1 LIQVKIPMP
10 IGQDTSA
17 MDTRLLTPTIVPT
30 ALAVADLRRSCNP
43 RELGFASTA
52 ELPDVDCVPGQERA
66 LGAMRFGLRMRT
78 DGYNLFAMGPEG
90 IGRHTVV
97 RQYLEWQAKE
107 VGSPFDWCYVFNFEV
122 PHKPQALRF
131 PTGKA
136 AAFSAGMQR
145 LVDDLTSAVPAAFE
159 TDEYRNRRKEIE
171 AELVKRQ
178 EAAVGEVGKH
188 AQEQG
193 IALVHTPSGFGFVPM
208 SRDTVMTPEQFGKLP
223 TEEQERVQQL
233 IGRLQDELAAVLQE
247 MPKWHREALRK
258 IHGLNREVTATAI
271 DSLIEDL
278 VEDYRELPQV
288 ADYLAKVREDMLEH
302 AEAFR
307 QPKEGEGIGPLP
319 APMLAQLDKTETL
332 RRYAV
337 NVLIDGQSSS
347 GAPVIYE
354 DNPNHDALVGRI
366 EHISQMGAL
375 VTDFTLIKPGAL
387 HRANGG
393 YLILDATKVL
403 AQPYAWEALK
413 RALRA
418 KEIRTQSLGQEVG
431 LVSTVAIEPEPIPL
445 QVKVVLIGERQI
457 YYLLFEHDPEFG
469 ELFKVAAD
477 FEDDMPRSAAN
488 DRCYASLIATCARKE
503 RLRPLDAAAVARVI
517 DQQVRKAGDAE
528 KVSANLEELVD
539 LLRESDYW
547 AQESGA
553 AVVSVE
559 HIRHAL
565 EARQARGDRVRQRLL
580 EDILRGG
587 RLIDT
592 SGSRTGQVNGLA
604 VLRLGDAEF
613 GTANRITARVRL
625 GSGRVLDIE
634 RESELGGRIHSKGV
648 LILSGFLAGRYAA
661 NKPLSLAASLVLEQ
675 NYGGVEGDSASAA
688 ELCALLSALAD
699 APVRQ
704 SLAVTGSVNQHGDI
718 QAIGGVNEKIEGFF
732 DLCRARGLDGEQ
744 GVLIPRSNV
753 KNLMLR
759 EDVVEAIACCQFHVY
774 AIDTV
779 DEGIALLTGMPADA
793 INARVEQRLSDF
805 AERARS
811 FTAMPAIRRWQH
823 ARKRDK

>member
-1 LIQVKIPMP
+1 M
-10 IGQDTSA
+10 DTSP
-17 MDTRLLTPTIVPT
+17 LTPTLVPN
-30 ALAVADLRRSCNP
+30 ALAAADLRRSCNP
-43 RELGFASTA
+43 QELGFANTA
-52 ELPDVDCVPGQERA
+52 DLPDVDCVPGQERA
-66 LGAMRFGLRMRT
+66 LAALQFGLRMRP

-107 VGSPFDWCYVFNFEV
+107 VPAPSDWCYVFNFDV
-122 PHKPQALRF
+122 PHKPRALGF

-136 AAFSAGMQR
+136 TGFGTGMQR
-145 LVDDLTSAVPAAFE
+145 LVEDLRSAIPAAFE

-171 AELVKRQ
+171 AELVKKQ
-178 EAAVGEVGKH
+178 ETTVGEVGKH

-208 SRDTVMTPEQFGKLP
+208 SKDGVMTPEQFGNLP
-223 TEEQERVQQL
+223 AEEQKRLEQL
-233 IGRLQDELAAVLQE
+233 IGQLQDELAAALQE

-258 IHGLNREVTATAI
+258 MHGLNREVTATAI

-278 VEDYRELPQV
+278 VQDYHELPQV
-288 ADYLAKVREDMLEH
+288 VDYLARVREDMLEH

-307 QPKEGEGIGPLP
+307 PLKEAEGTGPLP
-319 APMLAQLDKTETL
+319 MPTVMQQPDKAETL

-337 NVLIDGQSSS
+337 NVLVDSRSST
-347 GAPVIYE
+347 GAPVVYE

-366 EHISQMGAL
+366 EHISQMGTL

-393 YLILDATKVL
+393 YLILDVTKL
-403 AQPYAWEALK
+403 LTQPYAWDALK

-445 QVKVVLIGERQI
+445 QVKVVLIGERHI

-469 ELFKVAAD
+469 ELFKVMAD
-477 FEDDMPRSAAN
+477 FEDDMPRSGAN

-517 DQQVRKAGDAE
+517 DQQARKAGDAE
-528 KVSANLEELVD
+528 KISANLEDLID
-539 LLRESDYW
+539 LLREADYW
-547 AQESGA
+547 AQQSHA
-553 AVVSVE
+553 PAIAVE
-559 HIRHAL
+559 HIRQAL
-565 EARQARGDRVRQRLL
+565 EARRARGDRLRQRLQ

-592 SGSRTGQVNGLA
+592 AGARTGQVNGLA
-604 VLRLGDAEF
+604 VLRLGDVQF

-675 NYGGVEGDSASAA
+675 NYGGVEGDSASSA
-688 ELCALLSALAD
+688 ELYALLSALAG

-704 SLAVTGSVNQHGDI
+704 ALAVTGSVNQHGDV

-732 DLCRARGLDGEQ
+732 DLCCARELNGEQ
-744 GVLIPRSNV
+744 GVLIPASNV

-759 EDVVEAIACCQFHVY
+759 EDVVEAVASGRFHVY
-774 AIDTV
+774 AVGTV
-779 DEGIALLTGMPADA
+779 DEGIALLTGMPAET
-793 INARVEQRLSDF
+793 IHARVEQRLSDF

-811 FTAMPAIRRWQH
+811 FTAAPALRRWH
-823 ARKRDK
+823 ARKGDQ

>member
-1 LIQVKIPMP
+1 M
-10 IGQDTSA
+10 DTSFLA
-17 MDTRLLTPTIVPT
+17 PTIVPM

-43 RELGFASTA
+43 QELGFATTV

-66 LGAMRFGLRMRT
+66 LAAMRFGLRMRP

-107 VGSPFDWCYVFNFEV
+107 VGAPSDWCYVFNFEV
-122 PHKPQALRF
+122 PHKPRALRF

-136 AAFSAGMQR
+136 AGFGAGMKR
-145 LVDDLTSAVPAAFE
+145 LVDDLRSAVPAAFE
-159 TDEYRNRRKEIE
+159 TDEYRNRRKDIE

-178 EAAVGEVGKH
+178 ETAVGEVGKH
-188 AQEQG
+188 ASEQG
-193 IALVHTPSGFGFVPM
+193 IALVHTPNGFGFVPM
-208 SRDTVMTPEQFGKLP
+208 SKDSVMSPEDFAKLP
-223 TEEQERVQQL
+223 SEEQKRLEQL
-233 IGRLQDELAAVLQE
+233 IGPLQDELAAVLQE

-278 VEDYRELPQV
+278 VDDYRELPQV
-288 ADYLAKVREDMLEH
+288 VDHLARVREDMLEH

-307 QPKEGEGIGPLP
+307 PSKEAEGIGPLP
-319 APMLAQLDKTETL
+319 TPMPVQPDKGETL

-337 NVLIDGQSSS
+337 NVLIDGRSNT

-393 YLILDATKVL
+393 YLVLDAVKLLT
-403 AQPYAWEALK
+403 QPYAWEALK

-418 KEIRTQSLGQEVG
+418 REIRTQSLGQEVG

-445 QVKVVLIGERQI
+445 EMKVVLIGGRRI

-469 ELFKVAAD
+469 KLFKVSAD
-477 FEDDMPRSAAN
+477 FDDDMPRSSAN

-503 RLRPLDAAAVARVI
+503 RLRPLDAVAVARVI
-517 DQQVRKAGDAE
+517 DQQARRAGDAE
-528 KVSANLEELVD
+528 KVSANLEDLVD
-539 LLRESDYW
+539 LLREADYW
-547 AQESGA
+547 AQESG
-553 AVVSVE
+553 VSVIGVD
-559 HIRHAL
+559 HIRHAV
-565 EARQARGDRVRQRLL
+565 EAHQARGDRVRQRLQ

-592 SGSRTGQVNGLA
+592 AGSRTGQVNGLA
-604 VLRLGDAEF
+604 VLRLGDSEF
-613 GTANRITARVRL
+613 GTPNRITARVRL

-675 NYGGVEGDSASAA
+675 NYGGVEGDSASSA
-688 ELCALLSALAD
+688 ELYALLSALAE

-704 SLAVTGSVNQHGDI
+704 SLAVTGSVNQHGDV

-759 EDVVEAIACCQFHVY
+759 EDVVEAVACGRFHVY
-774 AIDTV
+774 AVGTV
-779 DEGIALLTGMPADA
+779 DEGIALLTGVPADA
-793 INARVEQRLSDF
+793 VNARVEQRLSDF

-811 FTAMPAIRRWQH
+811 FVTTPAAQRWH
-823 ARKRDK
+823 RKQGGK

>member
-1 LIQVKIPMP
+1 V
-10 IGQDTSA
+10 D
-17 MDTRLLTPTIVPT
+17 
-30 ALAVADLRRSCNP
+30 
-43 RELGFASTA
+43 
-52 ELPDVDCVPGQERA
+52 LPDIDCVPGQERA
-66 LGAMRFGLRMRT
+66 LGALQFGLRMRP
-78 DGYNLFAMGPEG
+78 DGYNVFAMGPEG
-90 IGRHTVV
+90 VGRHTVV

-107 VGSPFDWCYVFNFEV
+107 IAAPPDWCYVFNFEV
-122 PHKPQALRF
+122 PHIPRALRF
-131 PTGKA
+131 PKGKA

-145 LVDDLTSAVPAAFE
+145 LVDDLRSAIPTAFE

-178 EAAVGEVGKH
+178 EATVGKVGEH
-188 AQEQG
+188 AREQG

-208 SRDTVMTPEQFGKLP
+208 SKDAVMTPEQFGNLP
-223 TEEQERVQQL
+223 AEEQKRLEQL
-233 IGRLQDELAAVLQE
+233 IGQLQDELAAVLQE
-247 MPKWHREALRK
+247 MPKWQREALRK
-258 IHGLNREVTATAI
+258 LHGLNREVTATAI

-288 ADYLAKVREDMLEH
+288 VDHLTRVREDMLEH

-307 QPKEGEGIGPLP
+307 QSKDAEGGGPLP
-319 APMLAQLDKTETL
+319 IPMLMQPDRAEAL

-337 NVLIDGQSSS
+337 NVLIDGRSSS
-347 GAPVIYE
+347 GAPVVYE

-418 KEIRTQSLGQEVG
+418 KEIRTQSLGREVG

-445 QVKVVLIGERQI
+445 QVKVVLIGERHI

-469 ELFKVAAD
+469 ELFKVVAD
-477 FEDDMPRSAAN
+477 FEDDMPRNAVN
-488 DRCYASLIATCARKE
+488 DRCYASLIATCVRKE
-503 RLRPLDAAAVARVI
+503 GLKPLDAPAVARVI
-517 DQQVRKAGDAE
+517 DQQARKAGDAE
-528 KVSANLEELVD
+528 KVSANLESLFD
-539 LLRESDYW
+539 LLREADYW
-547 AQESGA
+547 AHESGA
-553 AVVSVE
+553 AVIAVE
-559 HIRHAL
+559 HIRQAL
-565 EARQARGDRVRQRLL
+565 EAHRARGDRVRRRLQ

-592 SGSRTGQVNGLA
+592 AGARAGQVNGLA
-604 VLRLGDAEF
+604 VLRLGDTEF

-675 NYGGVEGDSASAA
+675 NYGGVEGDSASSA
-688 ELCALLSALAD
+688 ELYALLSALAD

-704 SLAVTGSVNQHGDI
+704 SLAVTGSVNQHGDV

-744 GVLIPRSNV
+744 GVLVPTSNV

-759 EDVVEAIACCQFHVY
+759 QDVVGAVAGGRFRVY
-774 AIDTV
+774 AVGSV
-779 DEGIALLTGMPADA
+779 DEGIALLTGMPAET
-793 INARVEQRLSDF
+793 IHARVEQRLSDF

-811 FTAMPAIRRWQH
+811 FAATPAARRWR
-823 ARKRDK
+823 ARRGEK

>member
-1 LIQVKIPMP
+1 M
-10 IGQDTSA
+10 
-17 MDTRLLTPTIVPT
+17 
-30 ALAVADLRRSCNP
+30 ALAGGDLRRTCNP
-43 RELGFASTA
+43 QELAFATTV
-52 ELPDVDCVPGQERA
+52 ELPDIDCVPGQERA
-66 LGAMRFGLRMRT
+66 LGAMQFGLRMRP

-107 VGSPFDWCYVFNFEV
+107 VGVPSDWCYVFNFEL
-122 PHKPQALRF
+122 PHKPRALRF

-136 AAFSAGMQR
+136 AGFSTGMQR
-145 LVDDLTSAVPAAFE
+145 LVGDLRSAIPAAFE

-178 EAAVGEVGKH
+178 ENAVGEVGKH

-193 IALVHTPSGFGFVPM
+193 IALVHTPSGFGFVPL
-208 SRDTVMTPEQFGKLP
+208 SKDAVMAPEQFGALP
-223 TEEQERVQQL
+223 AEEQKRVEQL
-233 IGRLQDELAAVLQE
+233 IGQLQEELATVLQD

-258 IHGLNREVTATAI
+258 LHGLNREVTATAI

-278 VEDYRELPQV
+278 VDDYRELPQV
-288 ADYLAKVREDMLEH
+288 VAYLARVREDMLEH

-307 QPKEGEGIGPLP
+307 QSKDAEGIGPLP
-319 APMLAQLDKTETL
+319 MPMFAQPDKTETL

-337 NVLIDGQSSS
+337 NVLIDGRSNT
-347 GAPVIYE
+347 GAPVVYE

-393 YLILDATKVL
+393 YLMLDAIKLLT
-403 AQPYAWEALK
+403 QPYAWEALK

-431 LVSTVAIEPEPIPL
+431 LVSTMAIEPEPIPL
-445 QVKVVLIGERQI
+445 EVKVVLIGERHI

-469 ELFKVAAD
+469 ELFKVVAD
-477 FEDDMPRSAAN
+477 FEDDMPRTTAN

-503 RLRPLDAAAVARVI
+503 RLRPLDATAVAQVI
-517 DQQVRKAGDAE
+517 DQQARKAGDAE
-528 KVSANLEELVD
+528 KVSANLENLVD
-539 LLRESDYW
+539 LLREADYW
-547 AQESGA
+547 AEQSSA
-553 AVVSVE
+553 PVIAVE

-565 EARQARGDRVRQRLL
+565 EAHQARGDRVRQRLQ

-592 SGSRTGQVNGLA
+592 AGSRTGQVNGLA

-675 NYGGVEGDSASAA
+675 NYGGVEGDSASSA
-688 ELCALLSALAD
+688 ELYALLSALAD

-704 SLAVTGSVNQHGDI
+704 SLAVTGSVNQHGDV

-759 EDVVEAIACCQFHVY
+759 EDVVEAVACGQFRVY
-774 AIDTV
+774 AVSTV
-779 DEGIALLTGMPADA
+779 DEGISLLTGIRADA

-811 FTAMPAIRRWQH
+811 FTATPAIRRWQH
-823 ARKRDK
+823 ARKGDK